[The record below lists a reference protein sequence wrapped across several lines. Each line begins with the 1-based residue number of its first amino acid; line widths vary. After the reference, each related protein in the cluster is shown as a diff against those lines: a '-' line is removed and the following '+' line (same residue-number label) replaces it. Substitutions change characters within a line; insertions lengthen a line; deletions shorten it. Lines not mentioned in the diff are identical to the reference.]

1 MELSHIIIL
10 LTTGT
15 GIGLLSGLLGIGGG
29 FIMTPVQYMVYLAM
43 GVPAST
49 AIKLAFGTSL
59 LVIIP
64 TAVSGV
70 WRHSKKGT
78 VWWKAAFILG
88 GSGLL
93 TSFGGA
99 NLATHL
105 SVTALKT
112 IFGVTCLVAGTRML
126 TARLPRVEQEPNDK
140 PWLMVAWAIPIGILT
155 GIIGVGGGIMMLPV
169 LMLVLKLKMHQAVA
183 TSLAIMIFISIGGV
197 TGYVINGLGVPD
209 LPAYSFG
216 YVHLPTWF
224 LLAITSI
231 SMAQVGALTAH
242 RLPAKQL
249 RYMFI
254 ALMFYVGLKM
264 LGVFEWLG
272 LPL

>member
-1 MELSHIIIL
+1 MRPCW
-10 LTTGT
+10 G
-15 GIGLLSGLLGIGGG
+15 GLMGFWVSGVGCD
-29 FIMTPVQYMVYLAM
+29 TATVQTVFYLAM
-43 GVPAST
+43 GIPGST
-49 AIKLAFGTSL
+49 AIKLGFGKSM
-59 LVIIP
+59 LVIIH

-93 TSFGGA
+93 ASFGGA

-112 IFGVTCLVAGTRML
+112 IFGATCLVAGTRML

-209 LPAYSFG
+209 LPVYSFG